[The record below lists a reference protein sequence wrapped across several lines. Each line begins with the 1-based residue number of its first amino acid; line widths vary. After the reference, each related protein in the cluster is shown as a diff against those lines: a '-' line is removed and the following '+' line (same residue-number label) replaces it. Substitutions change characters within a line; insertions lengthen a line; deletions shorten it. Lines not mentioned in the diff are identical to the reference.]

1 MKTKT
6 ILILLVSV
14 LLGYCANDNLK
25 NRPPLARVDPVIDNY
40 FGVKIT
46 DPYRYMENLK
56 DTSVLNWMKF
66 QADYSRKILDR
77 ISGRQSLIDMMV
89 NFDGR
94 KSTIVRSQQ
103 ITDND
108 RYFYLKTTPSDE
120 TGKLCYRD
128 GFDGQEFL
136 LFDPEKYDADTTKK
150 YVILSITPSWD
161 GSKVAFGVSP
171 NGSE

>member
-1 MKTKT
+1 MKTRT
-6 ILILLVSV
+6 ILILLALV
-14 LLGYCANDNLK
+14 LLGNCTNDNSK
-25 NRPPLARVDPVIDNY
+25 NRPPLARVDPVTDNY

-56 DTSVLNWMKF
+56 DTSVLSWMKL

-94 KSTIVRSQQ
+94 RSTLVNSLQ

-108 RYFYLKTTPSDE
+108 
-120 TGKLCYRD
+120 
-128 GFDGQEFL
+128 
-136 LFDPEKYDADTTKK
+136 
-150 YVILSITPSWD
+150 
-161 GSKVAFGVSP
+161 
-171 NGSE
+171 